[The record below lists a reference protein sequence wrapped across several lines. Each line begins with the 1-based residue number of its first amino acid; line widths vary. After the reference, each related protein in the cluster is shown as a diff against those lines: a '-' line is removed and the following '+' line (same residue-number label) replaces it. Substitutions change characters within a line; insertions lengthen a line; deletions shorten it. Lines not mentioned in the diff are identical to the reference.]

1 MSQYDRKANNST
13 NYIHPNESNLW
24 EVHKA
29 MEYNGLGQPT
39 LRTQP
44 NPTSVDAFGRL
55 RTSNPYTIFDSSFRY
70 GTNSLDWDTATAGS
84 GSTTHLLNEST
95 VAMDVTTANG
105 DSVIRETKR
114 VFLYQPGKS
123 QLNINTFVFSPGK
136 TGLRQRVGLFTA
148 NNGIFVERDGE
159 TTYIVKRGY
168 TTGSAVDTRI
178 AQDDWNGDTLDGN
191 GYSTV
196 NLDWDNVQI
205 MWCDIEWLGA
215 GTVRVGFVVDGQ
227 FILAHSFHHANTI
240 QSVYMTTA
248 TLPLRCEITNTA
260 ETASNSRLKHICNTV
275 ISEGGYTPR
284 AAPRAVST
292 PLTGRNLSNT
302 GYTPVIALRLKSTQ
316 TDGIAIPVDA
326 DFYGLQNAAYR
337 FEIITNVTLTGGT
350 WLSVDAESHVEYNLT
365 ATGFTGGR
373 SLIEGIFVGG
383 AYGGATNINF
393 QQTNGSLQLRRR
405 IDNTPEV
412 LLIAVQATTNN
423 DDAVVSVAW
432 AEHN

>member
-1 MSQYDRKANNST
+1 M
-13 NYIHPNESNLW
+13 
-24 EVHKA
+24 
-29 MEYNGLGQPT
+29 
-39 LRTQP
+39 
-44 NPTSVDAFGRL
+44 F
-55 RTSNPYTIFDSSFRY
+55 F
-70 GTNSLDWDTATAGS
+70 
-84 GSTTHLLNEST
+84 
-95 VAMDVTTANG
+95 
-105 DSVIRETKR
+105 
-114 VFLYQPGKS
+114 
-123 QLNINTFVFSPGK
+123 K
-136 TGLRQRVGLFTA
+136 T

-159 TTYIVKRGY
+159 TTYIVKRSY
-168 TTGSAVDTRI
+168 ITGSAVDTRI

-350 WLSVDAESHVEYNLT
+350 WLSVDAESHVKYNLT

-383 AYGGATNINF
+383 AYGGATNVNF